1 MGRTQLHVVR
11 LGEDGIYTEEWESEK
26 FPFKLHKL
34 KQTQNRYH
42 LEMKK

>member
-1 MGRTQLHVVR
+1 MGRTQLHVMR